1 MSVGEHVPSFD
12 HVFISTVA
20 VHILLT
26 ENKHNIAVIE
36 VLNVKPIVYHTDWD
50 PKALL
55 SVCAYL
61 P

>member
-1 MSVGEHVPSFD
+1 MQFWS
-12 HVFISTVA
+12 VA
-20 VHILLT
+20 VHILLI
-26 ENKHNIAVIE
+26 ENKHNIAVID